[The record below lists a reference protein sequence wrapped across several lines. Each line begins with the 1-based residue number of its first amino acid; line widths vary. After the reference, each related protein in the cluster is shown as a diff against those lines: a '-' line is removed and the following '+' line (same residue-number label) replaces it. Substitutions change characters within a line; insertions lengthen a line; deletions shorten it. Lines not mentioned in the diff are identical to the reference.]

1 MKASNRRCKQCKK
14 KVPAESAFISQ
25 LRAFCS
31 YECLSQFSK
40 SESGQLAIQKD
51 RRKDSLE
58 RKKKLLTRSD
68 HLKLAQAA
76 FNAYIRFRD
85 RDLAC
90 ISCDN
95 WVLADQPGGGWD
107 AGHYRSTGSAQHLR
121 VGGLRAALNCHKQCV
136 KCNRYLSGNV
146 AEYRKGLIRK
156 IGLELVEMIEADQE
170 SRNYSIE
177 DLQRITQIYR
187 KRKRVHEAIRQK
199 LQAM

>member
-1 MKASNRRCKQCKK
+1 MTPANRRCKTCKK
-14 KVPAESAFISQ
+14 KVPADSVFISQ

-31 YECLSQFSK
+31 HDCLMEFTFSDK
-40 SESGQLAIQKD
+40 GKQVIQKTKKAD
-51 RRKDSLE
+51 VRE

-68 HLKLAQAA
+68 YLKLAQAA
-76 FNAYIRFRD
+76 FNAYIRHRD
-85 RDLAC
+85 DKHAC

-95 WVLADQPGGGWD
+95 WILDDQPGGGWD

-136 KCNRYLSGNV
+136 KCNRFLSGNV

-156 IGLELVEMIEADQE
+156 IGLDLVEKIEADQE
-170 SRNYSIE
+170 TRNYSVE

-187 KRKRVHEAIRQK
+187 KRKRIHEAIRAKMQTV
-199 LQAM
+199 